1 MNRFTFEYDLNLDMN
16 PAVGRMTFT
25 ADGIIRAE
33 ENGAEI
39 FSLAAKDI
47 KEAKVQAGVGCGLIF
62 AQYEREAESVRD
74 EAGAPQGEQPDS
86 RSNEG
91 VKGALPP
98 CGGSGAE
105 PPRTSGAV
113 ESPATS
119 DRVLC
124 RFSMSGLKQA
134 GEFCKIVNFYIESG
148 EAAFPDEPEKFVCEQ
163 CGRPMIA
170 EISVCV
176 FCYSKFSVIKR
187 AMGFLKPYWKT
198 VTFSQIL
205 STLSLI
211 SFMLP
216 PVIIQRLI
224 DTHLQPEGAE
234 PFGTWA
240 QIGIFAGALLI
251 SRIIGEGVTI
261 IAARRYNRA
270 TISVFAD
277 MRTTAYKKLQSHSMS
292 LFAKRT
298 PGDLI
303 RRIMEDTDTV
313 GEFLVDLAR
322 WVTEMLLMFTITS
335 IILFI
340 ADWRL
345 ALLVL
350 APVPLVMLIMW
361 GCQKFL
367 YARFERQWRKSSR
380 VNSILHDIIKGIRTV
395 KSFGNERR
403 EIKKY
408 AKANHDLA
416 AISSDNEVLWA
427 CMFPPLTFLV
437 SVGEFLVLLV
447 GGWMVL
453 NGTLPLGVMVMFTMY
468 LWAIYEPLRWLVNV
482 PRWLANTT
490 TSMVKVFE
498 LLDEESEIKKA
509 AAPKDVPITGKVA
522 YNNVFFGYKSY
533 EPVLKGVNLEIKPG
547 EMIGLVGKSGVG
559 KSTLINLAMRLYDPN
574 NGSVKINETDLR
586 DMTPAHLHE
595 NTGVVFQD
603 SFLFAG
609 TFYENIAYGKNGATL
624 DDVISAAQAA
634 NAHDFITQ
642 SPDGYMTLIGEGG
655 QSLSGGER
663 QRLAIARAII
673 KDPDILILDEATS
686 ALDVET
692 ESVIQESLARITK
705 NRTTIAIAHR
715 LSTLRNADRLVVL
728 DKGGVAEIGTHTEL
742 LRKKGIYFDLV
753 TAQRKSSRDD

>member
-1 MNRFTFEYDLNLDMN
+1 MFIFDYDLNLEMN
-16 PAVGRMTFT
+16 PAAGRLIFS

-33 ENGAEI
+33 ENGAET
-39 FSLAAKDI
+39 FSFPAKDI

-62 AQYEREAESVRD
+62 VQAHSP
-74 EAGAPQGEQPDS
+74 EAGSNFPADEKAVGE
-86 RSNEG
+86 
-91 VKGALPP
+91 
-98 CGGSGAE
+98 CH
-105 PPRTSGAV
+105 
-113 ESPATS
+113 SPTQNFDRDF

-134 GEFCKIVNFYIESG
+134 GEFCKIVNYYIESG
-148 EAAFPDEPEKFVCEQ
+148 EAAFPDEVEKVVCEQ

-187 AMGFLKPYWKT
+187 ALGFLKPYWKT
-198 VTFSQIL
+198 VVFSQIL
-205 STLSLI
+205 SVIALVA
-211 SFMLP
+211 FMLP
-216 PVIIQRLI
+216 PMIIQRLI

-240 QIGIFAGALLI
+240 HIGIFAGALLV
-251 SRIIGEGVTI
+251 SRLIGEGVTV
-261 IAARRYNRA
+261 IAARRYNKA

-322 WVTEMLLMFTITS
+322 WVTEMLLMFTIAS
-335 IILFI
+335 VILFV
-340 ADWRL
+340 AEWRL

-350 APVPLVMLIMW
+350 SPVPIVMLIMW
-361 GCQKFL
+361 GFQKFL

-395 KSFGNERR
+395 KSFGNEKR
-403 EIKKY
+403 EIEKY

-416 AISSDNEVLWA
+416 SISSENEVLWA

-437 SVGEFLVLLV
+437 SVGEFLVLFV

-453 NGTLPLGVMVMFTMY
+453 NGHIPLGVMVMFTMY
-468 LWAIYEPLRWLVNV
+468 LWAIYDPLRWLVNV

-498 LLDEESEIKKA
+498 LLDEESEIKEA
-509 AAPKDVPITGKVA
+509 ATPKNVPIAGAVA
-522 YNNVFFGYKSY
+522 YSNVFFGYKSY
-533 EPVLKGVNLEIKPG
+533 EPVLKGINLEIQPG

-574 NGSVKINETDLR
+574 NGRVTINNTDLR
-586 DMTPAHLHE
+586 DMTPSHLHE

-609 TFYENIAYGKNGATL
+609 TFYDNIAYGKNGASFE
-624 DDVISAAQAA
+624 DVISAAKAA
-634 NAHDFITQ
+634 NAHDFIAQ

-673 KDPDILILDEATS
+673 KAPDILILDEATS
-686 ALDVET
+686 SLDVET
-692 ESVIQESLARITK
+692 ESIIQDSLARITK

-728 DKGGVAEIGTHTEL
+728 DKNGVAEIGTHTEL

-753 TAQRKSSRDD
+753 MAQRKSSRDD